1 MSYYAPFYRG
11 NYYNAQPMPP
21 QAQPPMDNPNMY
33 MQNYQQAMPPQA
45 TQPMAQQNV
54 PPTTNDMIWVQG
66 LAGAKAYLVAPNT
79 TVTLWDSERKTLYL
93 KSCDSSGMP
102 SMKILDYAERTESA
116 ENSPQSDFKPDVNT
130 QPTLDGINA
139 LNGRFDDILSEL
151 NVVKSKISEL
161 SAKPTPKNSKKSE
174 E

>member
-11 NYYNAQPMPP
+11 NYYNAPQMPP
-21 QAQPPMDNPNMY
+21 QAMDNQNMY
-33 MQNYQQAMPPQA
+33 MPNYQQAVPPQTA
-45 TQPMAQQNV
+45 QPMAQQTV

-66 LAGAKAYLVAPNT
+66 LSGAKAYLVAPNA

-93 KSCDSSGMP
+93 KSCDNAGMP
-102 SMKILDYAERTESA
+102 SMKILDYTERTESA
-116 ENSPQSDFKPDVNT
+116 ENLPTDNLKVESNT

-151 NVVKSKISEL
+151 NIVKSKISEL
-161 SAKPTPKNSKKSE
+161 SAKPNVKNSKKSE